1 MSYDPSEIQRL
12 FLWRVIANGGE
23 DWFKQIKPGLTKSQR
38 DAMVKAGFLE
48 SERRKNPETKGVG
61 LYIRVL
67 DAGWEWAKSNM
78 TASLPSRSNAGAQ
91 VLQRLLTRLAAFLED
106 RQLDLTEVICGMP
119 NAGVPDDAQTAQT
132 TAPPPP
138 LSSRTGSSR
147 VVSSPAVSPAAASP
161 ETLHSAAAPA
171 GLADR
176 IANACMKLSRGRA
189 NVRVRLAELR
199 QKLAEVSRHDLDQ
212 MLLSMSRANRLSLY
226 RLDNP
231 QEIQPEDDAAAVYTA
246 SGEPRHIVYFG

>member
-12 FLWRVIANGGE
+12 FLWRIIANGGE
-23 DWFKQIKPGLTKSQR
+23 DWFKQIKPTLTKPQR
-38 DAMVKAGFLE
+38 DALVKAGFLE

-61 LYIRVL
+61 LYVRVL

-78 TASLPSRSNAGAQ
+78 MASLPSRSTAGAQ
-91 VLQRLLTRLAAFLED
+91 VLQRLLTRLSAFLENQ
-106 RQLDLTEVICGMP
+106 QLDLTEVICG
-119 NAGVPDDAQTAQT
+119 VPTTGGTDYGLTAQAT
-132 TAPPPP
+132 PPPP
-138 LSSRTGSSR
+138 PPHVIPNR
-147 VVSSPAVSPAAASP
+147 VFRYVNRG
-161 ETLHSAAAPA
+161 AAAPA

-176 IANACMKLSRGRA
+176 IADACMKLSRGRA
-189 NVRVRLAELR
+189 NVRVRLADLR

-212 MLLSMSRANRLSLY
+212 MLLSMSCANKLSLY

-231 QEIQPEDDAAAVYTA
+231 QEIQPEDHDAAVYTA